1 MFTVPAAAMSIRIS
15 SFASVK
21 NERVEE
27 DDDDIAVIPNPKEPS
42 HAPTRD

>member
-1 MFTVPAAAMSIRIS
+1 MFTVAAAAMSIRIS

-27 DDDDIAVIPNPKEPS
+27 DDDIAVIPNPKEPS